1 MASTEERI
9 RQLVADNL
17 EVDGK
22 PLSSSLDLGVSL
34 TEAGV
39 SSMDVVAFTKV
50 VAQEFN
56 IEFSREQ
63 CPTINNLQE
72 LIEFLDSQAA

>member
-1 MASTEERI
+1 MASTEARI

-22 PLSSSLDLGVSL
+22 PLSASLDLTTSL
-34 TEAGV
+34 ADAGV
-39 SSMDVVAFTKV
+39 SSMDILSFGKV

-56 IEFSREQ
+56 VSLTAEDCPSIE
-63 CPTINNLQE
+63 NLQQ
-72 LIEFLDSQAA
+72 LIDFLDS